1 MHQHSRRL
9 GGSRADRQKFLVKN
23 RRRPKNLDEA
33 KDINDRPSFPSTPT
47 PVIEEEKAVANRK
60 QETAAVEKAVDA
72 TL

>member
-23 RRRPKNLDEA
+23 RRRPKNQDEEE
-33 KDINDRPSFPSTPT
+33 DINDRPRFPSTPT
-47 PVIEEEKAVANRK
+47 PVIKEEQAVADRK
-60 QETAAVEKAVDA
+60 QEAAAVEKAVDA